1 MFKQAMISLMFVGM
15 ICMSTGL
22 IVDTYINSTECK
34 MCETMVNVIDY
45 EYYNLN
51 KSIDFILRVTE
62 AICEQIPGPG
72 AKECIYISDSLQNI
86 ISDLNC
92 TMNASQICHNLTLC

>member
-1 MFKQAMISLMFVGM
+1 MFLGMIFVGSSLMVN
-15 ICMSTGL
+15 
-22 IVDTYINSTECK
+22 NSSECK
-34 MCETMVNVIDY
+34 MCESMVNVIDY

-51 KSIDFILRVTE
+51 KSVDFILRVTE
-62 AICEQIPGPG
+62 EICEQIPGPG
-72 AKECIYISDSLQNI
+72 AKECIYVADRLQTI